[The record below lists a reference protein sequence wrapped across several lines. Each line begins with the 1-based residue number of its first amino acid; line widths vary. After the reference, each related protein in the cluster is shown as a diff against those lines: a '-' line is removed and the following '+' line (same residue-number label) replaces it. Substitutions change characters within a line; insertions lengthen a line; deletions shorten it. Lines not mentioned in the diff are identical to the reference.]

1 MTPLNQQL
9 RTGLLAIGFGA
20 ACLLGDVRGQSPA
33 AAGPQAA
40 PRLVDSI
47 EAPLLYL
54 ALGGK
59 TRGGGA
65 SGGGAAGAASASAA
79 SSGRAAVQR
88 LLADP
93 ALDALLDESL
103 RDAPAATRSSS
114 TGRSLALVRGVL
126 SRCAGEIEVAMTG
139 VVPGIGRP
147 LLVLRAELQPEQAKN
162 LDVALRPQPE
172 VSGGG
177 SRLAANHRKIRGQQT
192 YAMLGEDGRLAT
204 GIGRQV
210 ELAVVGSDLLV
221 TNDATAMEELLAPQR
236 TTASPRALSGNER
249 FVALKQRIA
258 APAGSLLVYGDWA
271 RLGRRLGGSGLTA
284 QLLLDSG
291 LGSARSVM
299 AALSCQPAENRAAGD
314 RSTAAGARFTATVLL
329 DFEQDNPNVRALR
342 APDRKAPP
350 FWDSPGIDGWLT
362 AALSVKPRQL
372 ARDLPGGGLGGL
384 VLAMDLP
391 VVATRSPRGARLL
404 RDLRNSLEAFGL
416 DFKRNVLSRLG
427 TRGTVQLLFRR
438 GADGE
443 AATRIESIYAVRATS
458 RTAASN
464 LFTDLR
470 RAAEQHGIG
479 KVLAGRD
486 RPGRDNVDVLELRV
500 HPEDE
505 PTCVAVASDAVLV
518 AFDATSIDEF
528 LTEHRTVARQRSKRN
543 SQVGAVVERIGGR
556 EVSGLFDLDFTPWL
570 ERFADLLGERGVA
583 VDLSGIPSRH
593 VGYLDLQPRDGGT
606 IIRIC
611 VLSSR

>member
-1 MTPLNQQL
+1 MLMDSLIVVPGLRWNGSMTPLTQQL

-20 ACLLGDVRGQSPA
+20 AGLLGDARGQSPA
-33 AAGPQAA
+33 ASGPQAA

-65 SGGGAAGAASASAA
+65 LGGGAAGAAST
-79 SSGRAAVQR
+79 GRAAVQR

-103 RDAPAATRSSS
+103 RDEPAATRSSS

-162 LDVALRPQPE
+162 LDAALRPQPQ

-236 TTASPRALSGNER
+236 TTASPRALSGNDR

-258 APAGSLLVYGDWA
+258 APAGSLLVYGDWP
-271 RLGRRLGGSGLTA
+271 T
-284 QLLLDSG
+284 
-291 LGSARSVM
+291 
-299 AALSCQPAENRAAGD
+299 ENRAAAD
-314 RSTAAGARFTATVLL
+314 RSTAAGTRFTATVLL

-342 APDRKAPP
+342 APGRKAPP

-528 LTEHRTVARQRSKRN
+528 LTEHRAVARQRGKRN